1 MPDTAGSVIAIMNN
15 GKYSQVLA
23 RQNRVERRALLKAV
37 GASAA
42 VGSSSLGGCLGTV
55 GSGGDCETD
64 HRWCYGV
71 GGELDAV
78 EDGTLFGRTR
88 AEGSQS
94 GEVQRD
100 VVALDADTGERQ
112 WAFGPISSE
121 MDGYTDLAVRDGV
134 YFSWCT
140 DDDCKR
146 LYALEPD
153 GEERWTRDIDAGRE
167 RPVVADG
174 TVYATSGVPVRALDA
189 ATGETRWSREVPLT
203 GRGEFLDDADA
214 VYVESSTAVGALDPD
229 DGQTRWLYDVGDE
242 IVADSRVADGVA
254 YVATT
259 ERLAAIADGTEQW
272 RTAYD
277 LGSVDFDTTIVGV
290 ASGTLFVV
298 VVGTEG
304 QLRLYALDVAS
315 GDVTWTSDVGERR
328 GDWKAM
334 VEVAQDVVYLG
345 VDQLRVLDATK
356 GSERWSKDFDSGR
369 VGSVTVVEDTGA
381 PDHTVLVEFGEGQ
394 FAGFTPDGER
404 TWEAS
409 VDGDVQDLL
418 VDEHLYVATEEAIYA
433 LDRGDGS

>member
-1 MPDTAGSVIAIMNN
+1 M
-15 GKYSQVLA
+15 
-23 RQNRVERRALLKAV
+23 ERRALLKAV
-37 GASAA
+37 GAGTL
-42 VGSSSLGGCLGTV
+42 VGSSSLSGCLGYV

-78 EDGTLFGRTR
+78 EDGTLYGRTR

-100 VVALDADTGERQ
+100 VVALDTDTGERQ

-121 MDGYTDLAVRDGV
+121 MDSYTDLAVQDGV

-153 GEERWTRDIDAGRE
+153 GEERWTRDIDAGHE
-167 RPVVADG
+167 CPVVADD

-189 ATGETRWSREVPLT
+189 ATGETRWSREMPLT

-214 VYVESSTAVGALDPD
+214 VYVESSSAVGALDPD

-242 IVADSRVADGVA
+242 IVADSYVADGVA

-259 ERLAAIADGTEQW
+259 ERLAAITDGTEQW
-272 RTAYD
+272 HTTYD
-277 LGSVDFDTTIVGV
+277 LGSVDFDTTIFGV
-290 ASGTLFVV
+290 ASGTLFVI

-304 QLRLYALDVAS
+304 QLRLYALDVAT
-315 GDVTWTSDVGERR
+315 GDVSWTSDIGERR
-328 GDWKAM
+328 GDWTAM
-334 VEVAQDVVYLG
+334 VEVTQDVVYLG
-345 VDQLRVLDATK
+345 VDQLRVLDSEK
-356 GSERWSKDFDSGR
+356 GSERWSKDFDSGQ
-369 VGSVTVVEDTGA
+369 VGSVTVVENTGA

-394 FAGFTPDGER
+394 IAGFTPDGER
-404 TWEAS
+404 TWKAS
-409 VDGDVQDLL
+409 VDGDVQDVL
-418 VDEHLYVATEEAIYA
+418 VDEHLYVSTEESIYA
-433 LDRGDGS
+433 LDPGDGS

>member
-1 MPDTAGSVIAIMNN
+1 M
-15 GKYSQVLA
+15 K
-23 RQNRVERRALLKAV
+23 RRALLKGV
-37 GASAA
+37 GASTVA
-42 VGSSSLGGCLGTV
+42 GSASLSGCLGTI
-55 GSGGDCETD
+55 GGQGDCETD

-88 AEGSQS
+88 AEGAHSEES
-94 GEVQRD
+94 QRD

-121 MDGYTDLAVRDGV
+121 NDFYTDLTVQEGV

-153 GEERWTRDIDAGRE
+153 GEERWTRDIDAGGE
-167 RPVVADG
+167 RPLVGDG

-203 GRGEFLDDADA
+203 GRGEFLDEA
-214 VYVESSTAVGALDPD
+214 VFIESDSAVGALDPD

-242 IVADSRVADGVA
+242 FVADSRVADGVA

-277 LGSVDFDTTIVGV
+277 LGSVDFDTTIVGA

-298 VVGTEG
+298 AVGTEG
-304 QLRLYALDVAS
+304 ELRLYALDAAT
-315 GDVTWTSDVGERR
+315 GDVTWTSDLGVRR
-328 GDWKAM
+328 GDWNSV
-334 VEVAQDVVYLG
+334 VEVTQNVLYLG
-345 VDQLRVLDATK
+345 LDQLRVLDAAT
-356 GSERWSKDFDSGR
+356 GDERWRKDFDSGG
-369 VGSVTVVEDTGA
+369 VGSVTVVEDTAA
-381 PDHTVLVEFGEGQ
+381 PNHTVLVEFGEGQ

-404 TWEAS
+404 TWRAS
-409 VDGDVQDLL
+409 VEGDRRDHL
-418 VDEHLYVATEEAIYA
+418 VDEDLYVATEDAIYR

>member
-1 MPDTAGSVIAIMNN
+1 M
-15 GKYSQVLA
+15 
-23 RQNRVERRALLKAV
+23 ERRALLKAV
-37 GASAA
+37 GGST
-42 VGSSSLGGCLGTV
+42 VLGSSSLSGCLGHV
-55 GSGGDCETD
+55 GSGRDCETD

-71 GGELDAV
+71 GGKLDAKK
-78 EDGTLFGRTR
+78 DSTLFGRTR

-100 VVALDADTGERQ
+100 VVALDADTGEQQ

-121 MDGYTDLAVRDGV
+121 MDSYTDLAIQDGV

-153 GEERWTRDIDAGRE
+153 GEERWTRDIDAGPK
-167 RPVVADG
+167 RPVVTDD
-174 TVYATSGVPVRALDA
+174 TVYATSGVPVRALDL

-214 VYVESSTAVGALDPD
+214 VYIESSTAVGALDTD

-272 RTAYD
+272 RTTYD
-277 LGSVDFDTTIVGV
+277 LGRADFDTTIVGV

-304 QLRLYALDVAS
+304 QLRLYALDVAT
-315 GDVTWTSDVGERR
+315 GDVTWTSDLGEGR
-328 GDWKAM
+328 GDWTAM

-345 VDQLRVLDATK
+345 GNQLRVLDAAT
-356 GSERWSKDFDSGR
+356 GSERWSKEFDSGR
-369 VGSVTVVEDTGA
+369 VESVTVVEDTGV
-381 PDHTVLVEFGEGQ
+381 PDHTVLVEFGESQ

-404 TWEAS
+404 TWEFS
-409 VDGDVQDLL
+409 VDGNVQDLL

-433 LDRGDGS
+433 LDPRESS

>member
-1 MPDTAGSVIAIMNN
+1 M
-15 GKYSQVLA
+15 
-23 RQNRVERRALLKAV
+23 
-37 GASAA
+37 GASTL
-42 VGSSSLGGCLGTV
+42 VGSLSLGGCLAIAGDR
-55 GSGGDCETD
+55 GDCETD
-64 HRWCYGV
+64 HRWCHGV

-88 AEGSQS
+88 AEGSHS
-94 GEVQRD
+94 EEGQRD

-121 MDGYTDLAVRDGV
+121 MDSYTDLAVQDGV

-153 GEERWTRDIDAGRE
+153 GEERWTRDIDAGWG
-167 RPVVADG
+167 RPVIADS
-174 TVYATSGVPVRALDA
+174 TIYATSGAPVRALDA

-298 VVGTEG
+298 AVGTEG
-304 QLRLYALDVAS
+304 ELRLYALDAAT
-315 GDVTWTSDVGERR
+315 GDVTWTSDVGVRR
-328 GDWKAM
+328 DWNSG
-334 VEVAQDVVYLG
+334 VEVTRDVVYLG
-345 VDQLRVLDATK
+345 LDQLRVLDAAT
-356 GSERWSKDFDSGR
+356 GSERWSKDFDSGG
-369 VGSVTVVEDTGA
+369 VGSVTLIEDTGA

-394 FAGFTPDGER
+394 FASFTSDGER
-404 TWEAS
+404 TWRAS
-409 VDGDVQDLL
+409 VEGDRRNHLL
-418 VDEHLYVATEEAIYA
+418 DEHLYVATEDAIYA
-433 LDRGDGS
+433 LDRGDGW